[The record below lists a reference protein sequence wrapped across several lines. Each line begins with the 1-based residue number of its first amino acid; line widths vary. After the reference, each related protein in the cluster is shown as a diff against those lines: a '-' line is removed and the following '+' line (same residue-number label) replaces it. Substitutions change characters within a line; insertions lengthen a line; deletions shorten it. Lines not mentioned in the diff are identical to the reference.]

1 MPKSMLE
8 QYLSCDKPPPLDKL
22 NPYREVIKTVSTF
35 KKNKCGIHSRTTVQP
50 PLLTPQVCIHSES
63 AI

>member
-22 NPYREVIKTVSTF
+22 NPYREVIKQVLATAN
-35 KKNKCGIHSRTTVQP
+35 KKRNEGSILERPLSPPMCMQP
-50 PLLTPQVCIHSES
+50 RNTKY
-63 AI
+63 